1 MFLNSM
7 SPRVKPYLGAGV
19 GFALNSSDVKY
30 RISNTAINGTATET
44 KNGGASDGLVF
55 GLVAILGA
63 EFFVY
68 NEISLSAEYTL
79 GLYQMTSR
87 SDQTDSR
94 KGLSDVTTK
103 QGSSYQILGF
113 GAAGATLHIYF

>member
-1 MFLNSM
+1 
-7 SPRVKPYLGAGV
+7 
-19 GFALNSSDVKY
+19 
-30 RISNTAINGTATET
+30 
-44 KNGGASDGLVF
+44 VF